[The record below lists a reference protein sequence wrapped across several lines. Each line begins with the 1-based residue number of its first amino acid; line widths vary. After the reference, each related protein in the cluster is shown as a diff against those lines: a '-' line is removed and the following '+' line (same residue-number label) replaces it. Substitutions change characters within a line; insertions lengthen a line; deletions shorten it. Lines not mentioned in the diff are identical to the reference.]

1 MDTADFSFDHNPNK
15 VMTRTRIFE
24 HQFLNNIKYMT
35 VLVGIGIIAGIQV
48 FHSHE
53 HSEHEHGHEH
63 FPSDVPYDDHVENI
77 SVKIDST

>member
-1 MDTADFSFDHNPNK
+1 
-15 VMTRTRIFE
+15 
-24 HQFLNNIKYMT
+24 MT

-63 FPSDVPYDDHVENI
+63 FDSDVPYDDHVENI